1 MAVVHG
7 TNNNFKV
14 PSLDLRFSDRKNL
27 VDTISGRN
35 LITFSRDSIGTY
47 VDENGVIQ
55 SAAVDEARFDHDID
69 GNSLGLL
76 IEESR
81 TNSLTYSEG
90 PNWTITGATG
100 SISFNAAIAPDG
112 NFTSIRVFGEYT
124 DFVSLPTFPSNVGG
138 AWIVEY
144 DLVAQTTDKSQTMIG
159 GYDSTQHTPRIEE
172 YPNGWF
178 RIIDEARAFNGNPV
192 YCFSLFVKP
201 NGATTVKTRINVDQ
215 VELYVDGTST
225 TGVYF
230 WGSQLELVKDFP
242 TSYIPTPATFTSRS
256 TTATYYDA
264 NGIIQTAAI
273 DVARDNAYFPD
284 ENGVMQPAGLLLEE
298 ASTNLEA
305 QSTTLTTYATSN
317 ATLPGQTIT
326 APDGSLSTVKLL
338 TENTNT
344 STHHIIRSYGA
355 NYDTWRWSF
364 FVKPNG
370 RTKFRIYTIDGSGG
384 LVRFTLSGDGT
395 ATPISGA
402 SSASIEKYPN
412 GWYKCSYVASFVAT
426 LTNPRIVLYNG
437 AQSYVGDGSGIYV
450 WGLQFENQVTF
461 GTSYIPTTPTFT
473 SRASTATYYDSNGV
487 VQTAAID
494 EARDDAYFPD
504 ENGVMT
510 SAGLLLEGAGTN
522 DNPHSEHVNLYSTT
536 ELTTRENQELAP
548 DLSFTAGTII
558 ETTANSYHKLFLNPT
573 PATGNLT
580 LSAFIK
586 NKQGN
591 RNALLTFNDGGND
604 LGFYFNPS
612 SGSVVGVLTGAGTTT
627 PLDYGVQKLAN
638 DWYRIHVSGIATA
651 SSGQSALYVIDNTTN
666 STHVGT
672 GTDGFYVWGFQMEQ
686 NSYPS
691 SYIETPPS
699 FFSRSQTNADSA
711 SFYQSDGTIGYAST
725 DVVRD
730 NVYFP
735 DENGT
740 FYPAGTLLEP
750 EIENLMPYSEDFNS
764 WSTKTNISV
773 STDTAETNAPDG
785 TQTADKITNTA
796 NETGLANTISSI
808 TGTHTVSVYVKYSG
822 TTNWARMTSGI
833 GNPQAWFDIN
843 NGNVGTQSNGAVGRI
858 QPVGNGWYRCI
869 MTANFSGVTVFAI
882 MPSSANGSTVEGNG
896 NSLYVWGCQIEANS
910 YDTSYIPTTSSTA
923 TRGRDFVNSGSSTT
937 RSADNST
944 SSTVTRNA
952 DDAIISGSEFSSFY
966 NLTEGS
972 FFVNGGPKQIDSSS
986 AQVLFSADSGSDTHR
1001 TQVHVGISTS
1011 AVKLRV
1017 ENGGVLQV
1025 NTTISGT
1032 TVAGNNDSK
1041 ISARYGTNDFRIDC
1055 QNLNGIDTSG
1065 TPSTSLTQFNIG
1077 SRYSPA
1083 QDHLNGHIKR
1093 LTYWTNKLSDSQL
1106 ERITQ

>member
-1 MAVVHG
+1 MGVI
-7 TNNNFKV
+7 V
-14 PSLDLRFSDRKNL
+14 PSGSASVKVNHGFTVSVSENRYKKYGVPAADFLFS
-27 VDTISGRN
+27 SGTLEN
-35 LITFSRDSIGTY
+35 AITNVNPITFNRNSIGTY
-47 VDENGVIQ
+47 VDANGVIQ
-55 SAAVDEARFDHDID
+55 TAAANEARFDHDPET
-69 GNSLGLL
+69 GESLGLL
-76 IEESR
+76 VEEAR
-81 TNSLTYSEG
+81 TNLVTYSDQFD
-90 PNWTITGATG
+90 NAAWTKASCTVTANQIVSPSGELTGDLITATSG
-100 SISFNAAIAPDG
+100 IVNVSFNNTTTGPITMSVYLKPKTTSTFWIRLFNLSSSQRGAWVNLNEETIGTVNGGSAILEVVG
-112 NFTSIRVFGEYT
+112 NGWYRFIYKCDNAVSGTSFLGVSST
-124 DFVSLPTFPSNVGG
+124 DASPSNSSTAEFYMWG
-138 AWIVEY
+138 A
-144 DLVAQTTDKSQTMIG
+144 
-159 GYDSTQHTPRIEE
+159 
-172 YPNGWF
+172 
-178 RIIDEARAFNGNPV
+178 
-192 YCFSLFVKP
+192 
-201 NGATTVKTRINVDQ
+201 Q
-215 VELYVDGTST
+215 VEQ
-225 TGVYF
+225 
-230 WGSQLELVKDFP
+230 GSFP
-242 TSYIPTPATFTSRS
+242 TSYIPTPA
-256 TTATYYDA
+256 
-264 NGIIQTAAI
+264 
-273 DVARDNAYFPD
+273 
-284 ENGVMQPAGLLLEE
+284 
-298 ASTNLEA
+298 
-305 QSTTLTTYATSN
+305 
-317 ATLPGQTIT
+317 
-326 APDGSLSTVKLL
+326 
-338 TENTNT
+338 
-344 STHHIIRSYGA
+344 
-355 NYDTWRWSF
+355 
-364 FVKPNG
+364 
-370 RTKFRIYTIDGSGG
+370 
-384 LVRFTLSGDGT
+384 
-395 ATPISGA
+395 
-402 SSASIEKYPN
+402 
-412 GWYKCSYVASFVAT
+412 
-426 LTNPRIVLYNG
+426 
-437 AQSYVGDGSGIYV
+437 
-450 WGLQFENQVTF
+450 
-461 GTSYIPTTPTFT
+461 TFT

-510 SAGLLLEGAGTN
+510 SAGLLLEGVGTN

-580 LSAFIK
+580 LSTFIK

-686 NSYPS
+686 NNYPS

-796 NETGLANTISSI
+796 TDTGLANTISSI

-822 TTNWARMTSGI
+822 TTNWARITSGI

-843 NGNVGTQSNGAVGRI
+843 NGTVGTQSNGAVGRI

-869 MTANFSGVTVFAI
+869 MTANFSGATSFAI
-882 MPSSANGSTVEGNG
+882 MPSSANGSTTEGNG
-896 NSLYVWGCQIEANS
+896 NSLYVWGYQIEANS

-923 TRGRDFVNSGSSTT
+923 TRGRDFVNSGSSAS

-952 DDAIISGSEFSSFY
+952 DNAIISGSEFSSFY

-986 AQVLFSADSGSDTHR
+986 GQVLLSADSGSGTHR
-1001 TQVHVGISTS
+1001 TQVLVATNTS

-1017 ENGGVLQV
+1017 QNSGVSQV

>member
-1 MAVVHG
+1 MGVI
-7 TNNNFKV
+7 V
-14 PSLDLRFSDRKNL
+14 PSGSASVKVNHGFTVSVSENRYKKYGVPTADFLFS
-27 VDTISGRN
+27 SGTLEN
-35 LITFSRDSIGTY
+35 AITNVNPITFNRNSIGTY

-55 SAAVDEARFDHDID
+55 SAASGEARFDHDPVT
-69 GNSLGLL
+69 GESLGLL
-76 IEESR
+76 VEESR
-81 TNSLTYSEG
+81 TNSYRYSNEF
-90 PNWTITGATG
+90 T
-100 SISFNAAIAPDG
+100 NAAWGKNQVILTPNAAEAPDG
-112 NFTSIRVFGEYT
+112 TFTATKIS
-124 DFVSLPTFPSNVGG
+124 
-138 AWIVEY
+138 
-144 DLVAQTTDKSQTMIG
+144 
-159 GYDSTQHTPRIEE
+159 
-172 YPNGWF
+172 
-178 RIIDEARAFNGNPV
+178 
-192 YCFSLFVKP
+192 
-201 NGATTVKTRINVDQ
+201 ATTVSTDEHILVHTTSAGSGIQTIWSVYAKAGENTKIGLRRNASDGLDLGQVDLINGTLLRAVPGYTTTITNAANGWWRISLSFSATAAAYLRPCICPIPDS
-215 VELYVDGTST
+215 LPITADADTPYSDDGSS
-225 TGVYF
+225 GIYI
-230 WGSQLELVKDFP
+230 WGAQLEVGSFP
-242 TSYIPTPATFTSRS
+242 TSYIPTPATFTSRAS
-256 TTATYYDA
+256 TATYYDA
-264 NGIIQTAAI
+264 NGVI
-273 DVARDNAYFPD
+273 
-284 ENGVMQPAGLLLEE
+284 
-298 ASTNLEA
+298 
-305 QSTTLTTYATSN
+305 
-317 ATLPGQTIT
+317 
-326 APDGSLSTVKLL
+326 
-338 TENTNT
+338 
-344 STHHIIRSYGA
+344 
-355 NYDTWRWSF
+355 
-364 FVKPNG
+364 
-370 RTKFRIYTIDGSGG
+370 
-384 LVRFTLSGDGT
+384 
-395 ATPISGA
+395 
-402 SSASIEKYPN
+402 
-412 GWYKCSYVASFVAT
+412 
-426 LTNPRIVLYNG
+426 
-437 AQSYVGDGSGIYV
+437 
-450 WGLQFENQVTF
+450 
-461 GTSYIPTTPTFT
+461 
-473 SRASTATYYDSNGV
+473 
-487 VQTAAID
+487 QTAAID

-510 SAGLLLEGAGTN
+510 SAGLLLEGVGTN

-580 LSAFIK
+580 LSTFIK

-686 NSYPS
+686 NNYPS

-764 WSTKTNISV
+764 WSNKNNISV

-796 NETGLANTISSI
+796 NETGLNNTISSI

-822 TTNWARMTSGI
+822 TTNWVRMTSGI
-833 GNPQAWFDIN
+833 GNPEAWFDIN
-843 NGNVGTQSNGAVGRI
+843 NGTVGTQSNGAVGRI

-986 AQVLFSADSGSDTHR
+986 AQVLFSADSGSGTHR
-1001 TQVHVGISTS
+1001 TQVLVATNTS

-1017 ENGGVLQV
+1017 QNSGVSQV
-1025 NTTISGT
+1025 DTTISGT